1 MLSKFFIDRPNFAIV
16 LAVIMVL
23 VGAIA
28 TRLVPIAEFPSIA
41 PPQIQVTATYPGANA
56 ALIRDAVATPIEE
69 QVNGVEGMIYMS
81 SSSSS
86 EGTYSLTVTFDI
98 NTDPDIAAVNVQN
111 RVALATPLL
120 PESVVQQGISTSKQN
135 SSMLQVIN
143 LISPQETYDQLY
155 LSNYVSDILQD
166 PLSRIDGVGAATQFG
181 QLDYS
186 MRVWLNTDQLAALNI
201 DASDVASAI
210 QRQNVEAA
218 AGQIGAAPFEGETTA
233 FQFTL
238 DAQGLLDDP
247 EQFENII
254 IQAQDDGSFVRLK
267 DVARIELGAENYS
280 AIAHYNGQPSAI
292 LAIFQESGAN
302 AIDVSTAVQVE
313 IDKLAQRFP
322 DDIEYVLAYDV
333 TDAVRQ
339 SIEEIITT
347 LGITAAIVVAVTFL
361 FLLSIRATIIPAV
374 AIPVSLLGTIAL
386 IYLIG
391 FSANMITLFAIVLA
405 ITLVI
410 DDAIIIIENTE
421 RIMEEEGLD
430 PREATL
436 KAMSQVTRPIIA
448 TTFVL
453 AAVFVPVCF
462 FPGITG
468 RIYLQFALTITFA
481 FTLSALNALTLGP
494 VLCAKLLGRKTGH
507 PKGLARILPNAINRC
522 RDGYVSLVRLTLRFK
537 ALCLIL
543 YAAVIA
549 GTVYLFISTPT
560 GFIPPEDNGVLLA
573 SVTLPDGASLQ
584 RTEEVLRD
592 IGEEIKQHPGVTS
605 VTSVAG
611 FSLIAGDKSN
621 VGMVVMLLDPWD
633 ERTSKET
640 QWYNIMFALNDSLA
654 ARPEATS
661 FVFPLPAITGVG
673 QAGGLSAQLLDLQS
687 RDVQQFD
694 AAKNG
699 LLSALMKE
707 PQVQQAYSSMSAN
720 APQYF
725 LDIDRDRAEALQV
738 DVSDIFT
745 ALQASFGALYVNNFV
760 RDGRVYWVVMS
771 ADAKHR
777 QSLDDI
783 NGVYVKNSAGTALP
797 LRTFVTAKP
806 QLGAEILYRY
816 NLFDSAS
823 VSTQL
828 QTGVSSGDG
837 IALVEKVAADTLP
850 DGYVLEW
857 TDVTLQEVQAGDL
870 VLFILA
876 LAVIFAYLFM
886 VAQYENWILPLA
898 IMASTVFAV
907 FGALIPLQFIPL
919 INNNIYAQIG
929 IVLLIGLAAKKAIM
943 VVEFAHNMRV
953 RDGLSIDESAI
964 KAAHMRFR
972 PVTMTGLCFI
982 MGVLPLMLASGAG
995 AAGRVSI
1002 GYPVFA
1008 GMIIDSTLGLL
1019 MIPVLYAVFQQ
1030 LSERLRGKSRRKT
1043 VASAMPDQT
1052 A

>member
-23 VGAIA
+23 LGAIA

-41 PPQIQVTATYPGANA
+41 PPQIQVTASYPGANA

-69 QVNGVEGMIYMS
+69 EVNGVEGMIYMS

-86 EGTYSLTVTFDI
+86 EGTYSLTITFDI

-111 RVALATPLL
+111 RVALATALL
-120 PESVVQQGISTSKQN
+120 PETVTQQGISTSKQN
-135 SSMLQVIN
+135 SNMLQVIN
-143 LISPQETYDQLY
+143 LVSPNKTYDQLF
-155 LSNYVSDILQD
+155 LSNYSADFLQD
-166 PLSRIDGVGAATQFG
+166 PLSRIDGVGATTQFG
-181 QLDYS
+181 QLNYS
-186 MRVWLNTDQLAALNI
+186 MRIWLNTDQMAALNI
-201 DASDVASAI
+201 DATDVEAAI
-210 QRQNVEAA
+210 QAQNIEAA
-218 AGQIGAAPFEGETTA
+218 AGQIGAAPFDDETTA

-247 EQFENII
+247 KQFENII
-254 IQAQDDGSFVRLK
+254 VQAQDDGSFVRLK
-267 DVARIELGAENYS
+267 DIARIELGAENYS
-280 AIAHYNGQPSAI
+280 AIAYYNGQPSAI

-302 AIDVSTAVQVE
+302 AIDVSTAVQTE
-313 IDKLAQRFP
+313 IEKLAQQFP
-322 DDIEYVLAYDV
+322 DDVEYILAYDV

-347 LGITAAIVVAVTFL
+347 LAITAAIVVAVTFV

-391 FSANMITLFAIVLA
+391 FSANMITLFALVLA

-421 RIMEEEGLD
+421 RIMEEDGLE

-453 AAVFVPVCF
+453 AAVFIPVCF

-481 FTLSALNALTLGP
+481 FTLSAINALTLGP
-494 VLCAKLLGRKTGH
+494 VLCAQFLSRKTGH
-507 PKGLARILPNAINRC
+507 PKGIARIIPKAINRC
-522 RDGYVSLVRLTLRFK
+522 RDVYVALVRLTLRFK

-543 YAAVIA
+543 YAGVVA
-549 GTVYLFISTPT
+549 GTVYLFLHTPT
-560 GFIPPEDNGVLLA
+560 GFIPPEDNGVLFA
-573 SVTLPDGASLQ
+573 SITLPDGASLQ
-584 RTEEVLRD
+584 RTEEVLLD
-592 IGEEIKQHPGVTS
+592 IGEQVKEHPGVAS

-621 VGMVVMLLDPWD
+621 VGMLVMLLDPWD
-633 ERTSKET
+633 ERKSKET
-640 QWYNIMFALNDSLA
+640 QWYNIMFALNDILA
-654 ARPEATS
+654 TRPEATS
-661 FVFPLPAITGVG
+661 FVFPLPAISGVG

-687 RDVQQFD
+687 HDVQEFD
-694 AAKNG
+694 AVKNG
-699 LLSALMKE
+699 LLAALMKQ

-738 DVSDIFT
+738 DVSKIFT
-745 ALQASFGALYVNNFV
+745 ALQASFGSLYVNNFV
-760 RDGRVYWVVMS
+760 RGGRVYWVVMS

-777 QSLDDI
+777 QSLDEI
-783 NGVYVKNSAGTALP
+783 EGVYVKNASGTALP
-797 LRTFVTAKP
+797 LRTFVTVKP

-816 NLFDSAS
+816 NLFNSAS
-823 VSTQL
+823 ISTQL
-828 QTGVSSGDG
+828 QTGVSSGEG
-837 IALVEKVAADTLP
+837 IALVEQVAASTLP
-850 DGYVLEW
+850 EGYILEW
-857 TDVTLQEVQAGDL
+857 TDVSLQEVQAGDL
-870 VLFILA
+870 VLIILA
-876 LAVIFAYLFM
+876 LAVVFAYLFM
-886 VAQYENWILPLA
+886 VAQYESWILPLA
-898 IMASTVFAV
+898 IMASTIFAV
-907 FGALIPLQFIPL
+907 LGALIPLQFIPN

-943 VVEFAHNMRV
+943 VVEFAHNMR
-953 RDGLSIDESAI
+953 RNEGISIDDAAI

-1019 MIPVLYAVFQQ
+1019 MIPVLYAVFQS
-1030 LSERLRGKSRRKT
+1030 LSERLPGNPR
-1043 VASAMPDQT
+1043 T
-1052 A
+1052 ACSK

>member
-1 MLSKFFIDRPNFAIV
+1 
-16 LAVIMVL
+16 AV
-23 VGAIA
+23 
-28 TRLVPIAEFPSIA
+28 T
-41 PPQIQVTATYPGANA
+41 
-56 ALIRDAVATPIEE
+56 
-69 QVNGVEGMIYMS
+69 
-81 SSSSS
+81 
-86 EGTYSLTVTFDI
+86 
-98 NTDPDIAAVNVQN
+98 
-111 RVALATPLL
+111 
-120 PESVVQQGISTSKQN
+120 QQGISTSKQN
-135 SSMLQVIN
+135 SNMLQVIN
-143 LISPQETYDQLY
+143 LISPKSTHSQLY
-155 LSNYVSDILQD
+155 LSNYTANFLQD
-166 PLSRIDGVGAATQFG
+166 PLSRIDGVGAASQFG
-181 QLDYS
+181 QLNYS
-186 MRVWLNTDQLAALNI
+186 MRIWLNTDQMAALNI
-201 DASDVASAI
+201 DASDVESAI
-210 QRQNVEAA
+210 QAQNIEAA
-218 AGQIGAAPFEGETTA
+218 AGQVGAAPFGDESTA

-238 DAQGLLDDP
+238 DAQGLLDEP

-254 IQAQDDGSFVRLK
+254 LQAQDDGSFIRLK
-267 DVARIELGAENYS
+267 DIARIELGAENYS
-280 AIAHYNGQPSAI
+280 ASAYYNGQPSAI

-302 AIDVSTAVQVE
+302 AIDVSTAVQAEIEQLAAQFPEDVE
-313 IDKLAQRFP
+313 YI
-322 DDIEYVLAYDV
+322 LAYDV

-347 LGITAAIVVAVTFL
+347 LAITAAIVVSVTFL

-374 AIPVSLLGTIAL
+374 AIPVSLLGTVAL

-391 FSANMITLFAIVLA
+391 FSANMITLFALVLA

-421 RIMEEEGLD
+421 RIMEEDGLE

-453 AAVFVPVCF
+453 AAVFIPVCF

-481 FTLSALNALTLGP
+481 FTLSAINALTLGP
-494 VLCAKLLGRKTGH
+494 VLCAQFLSRKTGH
-507 PKGLARILPNAINRC
+507 PKGIARIVPELINRC
-522 RDGYVSLVRLTLRFK
+522 RDGYVALVKLTLRFK

-543 YAAVIA
+543 YAGVIA
-549 GTVYLFISTPT
+549 ATVFLFLNTPT
-560 GFIPPEDNGVLLA
+560 GFIPPEDNGVLFV

-584 RTEEVLRD
+584 RTEDVLLD
-592 IGEEIKQHPGVTS
+592 IGEEVRQHPGVSS

-621 VGMVVMLLDPWD
+621 VGMLVMLLDPWD
-633 ERTSKET
+633 ERKTKQT
-640 QWYNIMFALNDSLA
+640 QWYNIMFALNDLLA

-661 FVFPLPAITGVG
+661 FVFPLPAISGVG
-673 QAGGLSAQLLDLQS
+673 QAGGLSGQLLDLKS
-687 RDVQQFD
+687 RETHEFD
-694 AAKNG
+694 AVKNG
-699 LLSALMKE
+699 LLTALMNE
-707 PQVQQAYSSMSAN
+707 PQIQQAYSSMSAN

-738 DVSDIFT
+738 NVSDIFT
-745 ALQASFGALYVNNFV
+745 ALQASFGSLYVNNFV
-760 RDGRVYWVVMS
+760 RNGRVYWVVMS
-771 ADAKHR
+771 ADAQHR
-777 QSLDDI
+777 QSLDEID
-783 NGVYVKNSAGTALP
+783 GVYVKNASGTALP
-797 LRTFVTAKP
+797 LRTFVTVKP

-816 NLFDSAS
+816 NLFNSAS
-823 VSTQL
+823 INAQL

-837 IALVEKVAADTLP
+837 IDLVEQVSKSTLP
-850 DGYVLEW
+850 EGYVLEW
-857 TDVTLQEVQAGDL
+857 TDVTLQEVEAGNL
-870 VLFILA
+870 VLVILA

-886 VAQYENWILPLA
+886 VAQYESWILPLS

-907 FGALIPLQFIPL
+907 LGALIPLQFIPN

-953 RDGLSIDESAI
+953 ADGISIDSAAI

-982 MGVLPLMLASGAG
+982 LGVLPLMLASGAG

-1008 GMIIDSTLGLL
+1008 GMIIDSTFGLL
-1019 MIPVLYAVFQQ
+1019 MIPVLYAVFQR
-1030 LSERLRGKSRRKT
+1030 LSERIQGYHRTG
-1043 VASAMPDQT
+1043 
-1052 A
+1052 